1 MIVMSIAG
9 VDPSG
14 GAGIL
19 ADIKTF
25 QALGVYGTGIVTALT
40 AQNPQMMY
48 SLKAIETDYVEEQ
61 IDAVLDSYNVEYIKT
76 GMLYSKD
83 IIKTVSKKI
92 REYNLK
98 AVVDPVMVAT
108 SGGELAKDD
117 LSQNLLKYLLPKA
130 ILTTP
135 NVSEAEKLTGIKIAD
150 EEKAE
155 IACEKLGKIC
165 NNIITGGHLNGTNIT
180 GIDGKISTFKQELL
194 KTDNVHGSGCNFSAA
209 IVSYLSQKND
219 LKTSILKASE
229 YTYESIKNGK
239 YGTLI
244 ATSDSLFLSLGISTS
259 KTSLILPGFLSIITI
274 LSAR

>member
-14 GAGIL
+14 GAGIF

-40 AQNPQMMY
+40 AQNPQKMY
-48 SLKAIETDYVEEQ
+48 SLKAIETSYVEEQ
-61 IDAVLDSYNVEYIKT
+61 IDAVLDTYNVEYIKT
-76 GMLYSKD
+76 GMLYSTD
-83 IIKTVSKKI
+83 IIKSVSKKI

-98 AVVDPVMVAT
+98 AVVDPVMVST
-108 SGGELAKDD
+108 SGGELAKND

-135 NVSEAEKLTGIKIAD
+135 NVSEAEKLTNIKITN
-150 EEKAE
+150 EEEAKK
-155 IACEKLGKIC
+155 ACEKLGKTC
-165 NNIITGGHLNGTNIT
+165 NNIITGGHLNGINTIN
-180 GIDGKISTFKQELL
+180 IDGTTSIFKQKLL
-194 KTDNVHGSGCNFSAA
+194 KTDNLHGSGCNFSAA

-244 ATSDSLFLSLGISTS
+244 AKL
-259 KTSLILPGFLSIITI
+259 
-274 LSAR
+274 

>member
-9 VDPSG
+9 VDPSA
-14 GAGIL
+14 GAGVF

-40 AQNPQMMY
+40 AQNPQKMF
-48 SLKAIETDYVEEQ
+48 SLKAIETSYVEEQ
-61 IDAVLDSYNVEYIKT
+61 INAVLDSYNVEYIKT

-83 IIKTVSKKI
+83 IIKCVSRKI
-92 REYNLK
+92 KEYNLK

-108 SGGELAKDD
+108 SGGELAKND

-135 NVSEAEKLTGIKIAD
+135 NVSEAEKLTGIKITNED
-150 EEKAE
+150 EAK
-155 IACEKLGKIC
+155 IACEKLSKTC
-165 NNIITGGHLNGTNIT
+165 NNIITGGHLNGTNIIS
-180 GIDGKISTFKQELL
+180 IDGKITTLKQELI
-194 KTDNVHGSGCNFSAA
+194 KTNNLHGSGCNFSAA

-219 LKTSILKASE
+219 LKTSILKASN

-244 ATSDSLFLSLGISTS
+244 AKL
-259 KTSLILPGFLSIITI
+259 
-274 LSAR
+274 

>member
-14 GAGIL
+14 GAGIF

-40 AQNPQMMY
+40 AQNPQKMY
-48 SLKAIETDYVEEQ
+48 SLKAIETSYVEDQ
-61 IDAVLDSYNVEYIKT
+61 IDAVLDTYNVEYIKT
-76 GMLYSKD
+76 GMLYSTD
-83 IIKTVSKKI
+83 TIKSVSKKI

-98 AVVDPVMVAT
+98 AVVDPVMVST
-108 SGGELAKDD
+108 SGGELAKND

-135 NVSEAEKLTGIKIAD
+135 NVSEAEKLTNIKITN
-150 EEKAE
+150 EEEAK
-155 IACEKLGKIC
+155 IACEKLGKTC
-165 NNIITGGHLNGTNIT
+165 NNIITGGHLNGINTIN
-180 GIDGKISTFKQELL
+180 IDGTTSIFKQKLL
-194 KTDNVHGSGCNFSAA
+194 KTDNLHGSGCNFSAA

-219 LKTSILKASE
+219 LKTSILKASD

-244 ATSDSLFLSLGISTS
+244 AKL
-259 KTSLILPGFLSIITI
+259 
-274 LSAR
+274 